1 MRNKVGP
8 EIIVSYR
15 KNIIKKLRKENTDTN
30 LSNKHLRAITRLIED
45 FPTTHK
51 KSLKPEF
58 LKKYEQILSLIDK
71 FAIAVG
77 NINVPDE
84 IYDAYRDK
92 FLKKEISKK
101 KRISITEHTKNE
113 LIIFSENFCSADTN
127 FDNIIQNLL
136 EKFRACTV
144 EISSLKA
151 EIPSTPRKRQPAK
164 ARPEFKEGVTVVK
177 KLKEFKE
184 GVTIVPKASK

>member
-45 FPTTHK
+45 FPKTYK

-77 NINVPDE
+77 KINVPDE

-113 LIIFSENFCSADTN
+113 LIIFSEDFCSANKN
-127 FDNIIQNLL
+127 FDIIIQNLL

-164 ARPEFKEGVTVVK
+164 ARPEFKEGVTVVE
-177 KLKEFKE
+177 KLPEFKE
-184 GVTIVPKASK
+184 GVTLVSKKGN